1 MEELKVSIMEEEEL
15 KPGTEIPTPAG
26 IRFYPCE
33 NCLFN
38 NCEVYLSPDIPDHE
52 AKHFGTITARAGLER
67 RLRELSDEMSSI
79 EDEIKFI
86 DRNGYFQK

>member
-1 MEELKVSIMEEEEL
+1 MKELKVFMEEEEL
-15 KPGTEIPTPAG
+15 KPGAEIPTPAG

-52 AKHFGTITARAGLER
+52 GGSLPVLVCKRKSTANR
-67 RLRELSDEMSSI
+67 SKS
-79 EDEIKFI
+79 
-86 DRNGYFQK
+86 NG